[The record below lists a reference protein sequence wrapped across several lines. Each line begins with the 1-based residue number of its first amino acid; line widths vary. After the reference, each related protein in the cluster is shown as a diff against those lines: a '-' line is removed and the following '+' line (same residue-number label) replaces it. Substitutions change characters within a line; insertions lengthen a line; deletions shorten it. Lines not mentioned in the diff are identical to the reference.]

1 MKGLMDRCG
10 RMMYQPS
17 LGLLLIRVAT
27 GLVFVMHGWMKFN
40 NADMVG
46 GMFSGMGFP
55 MGTAMFITYLELIGG
70 AALILGIIPRL
81 FAVLFAI
88 EMVVAIWV
96 TGHFANGYGQHELEI
111 VLLLLSLGIA
121 IAGSGRWSVW
131 ACECRG
137 CGGMTC
143 KDEHD
148 QSVPAHV

>member
-1 MKGLMDRCG
+1 MKALIDRCG

-40 NADMVG
+40 NADMIG
-46 GMFSGMGFP
+46 GMFAGMGFP
-55 MGTAMFITYLELIGG
+55 AGTAMFITYLELIGG
-70 AALILGIIPRL
+70 AALILGVIPRL
-81 FAVLFAI
+81 FAVLFAV
-88 EMVVAIWV
+88 EMVVAIV
-96 TGHFANGYGQHELEI
+96 KTGFFANGYAKHELEI

-121 IAGSGRWSVW
+121 FAGSGRWSLW

-143 KDEHD
+143 KDDHD

>member
-1 MKGLMDRCG
+1 MKGLMDTCG
-10 RMMYQPS
+10 RMMYKPS

-40 NADMVG
+40 NADMIG

-55 MGTAMFITYLELIGG
+55 TGTAEFITYLELIGG
-70 AALILGIIPRL
+70 AAIILGIIPRL
-81 FAVLFAI
+81 FAILFAI

-96 TGHFANGYGQHELEI
+96 TGHFANGYGQHELEV
-111 VLLLLSLGIA
+111 VLFLLSLGIA
-121 IAGSGRWSVW
+121 FAGSGRWSVW

-143 KDEHD
+143 KDDHD